1 MLIEYCELKSGVAAV
16 LVTFTVP
23 LPVRVPVPLTTTA
36 ADGVKVTLAAT
47 VNVPEMLK
55 FSLDEKPLVLFRFT
69 VLKPSVAA
77 DVPLN
82 EVAAGVPGVLKLSV
96 LVVVNENGVAAVVLT
111 IQFPRNVCVSDVPPA
126 KVAVPEIVKS
136 PFTVRAPPAVFAPEI
151 ERIRW

>member
-1 MLIEYCELKSGVAAV
+1 
-16 LVTFTVP
+16 VP
-23 LPVRVPVPLTTTA
+23 LPVKVPAPLITTA
-36 ADGVKVTLAAT
+36 ADGVKVTFAAT

-55 FSLDEKPLVLFRFT
+55 FSLDEKPLVLLRFT

-77 DVPLN
+77 VVPLN

-96 LVVVNENGVAAVVLT
+96 LVVTNENGVTAVVFT

-136 PFTVRAPPAVFAPEI
+136 PFTVRAPPAVFALVPE
-151 ERIRW
+151 RMRW